1 MTATTRRRAL
11 VTGGA
16 GFIGSN
22 LVDALIAAG
31 HEVTVVD
38 NLVTGRREN
47 LGDAVG
53 RGARLR
59 EVDVLDRDALA
70 VVFAEVRPEWVFH
83 LAAQIDVRKS
93 VDEPA
98 FDAQVNVIGTI
109 NVLELAREHAV
120 ARVVNTSTGGAIY
133 GHADQIPTPESAP
146 ELPLAAYG
154 TSKLC
159 AEQYCGWSNRLHGV
173 PTVTLRLA
181 NVYGPRQDPLGEA
194 GVVAIFCDRV
204 LSGEAPTIFGD
215 GTQTRDFVFVGDIVR
230 AQIAAAQSDLVG
242 VVNIG
247 TGQETSVLQVVDA
260 VAEAARTA
268 NPGGAEWPAPILAE
282 PRAGEVHRS
291 TLDGS
296 RAASELGFRP
306 ETSLVAGLADT
317 LQWVRSTHAAGS

>member
-1 MTATTRRRAL
+1 MTAPSARRTL

-22 LVDALIAAG
+22 LVDALLADG

-38 NLVTGRREN
+38 NLSTGRREN
-47 LGDAVG
+47 LGDAVS
-53 RGARLR
+53 RGARLH
-59 EVDVLDRDALA
+59 EVDILDREALA

-93 VDEPA
+93 VDDPA

-109 NVLELAREHAV
+109 NVLELAREHEV

-133 GHADQIPTPESAP
+133 GHAEQLPTPESAP

-159 AEQYCGWSNRLHGV
+159 AEQYCGWSERLHGV
-173 PTVTLRLA
+173 QAVTLRLA

-194 GVVAIFCDRV
+194 GVIAIFCDHV
-204 LSGEAPTIFGD
+204 LSGQAPTIFGD
-215 GTQTRDFVFVGDIVR
+215 GTQTRDFVFVGDVVR
-230 AQIAAAQSDLVG
+230 AQIAAAGSPLTG

-268 NPGGAEWPAPILAE
+268 IPDGGEWPAPILAD

-291 TLDGS
+291 CLKGELAET
-296 RAASELGFRP
+296 ELGFRP
-306 ETSLVAGLADT
+306 ETGLVAGLADT
-317 LQWVRSTHAAGS
+317 LQWVRSTHATR